1 MIDDKKKFP
10 PIFWIAFAILVVIN
24 LSVFFDYSKPIE
36 KYQRFAGVTHNIE
49 LKPASV
55 LKEIVRDGQKL
66 PECTV
71 ATGGMLTWQSF
82 ASGVARYQFN
92 PMQAVT
98 SDTSVKSAQNAVCLA
113 GDIVDVSSL
122 SDDNHNTQLILLS
135 IDFANPLKQ

>member
-36 KYQRFAGVTHNIE
+36 KYQRFAGVTHSIE

-55 LKEIVRDGQKL
+55 LKDIVRDGQKL

-71 ATGGMLTWQSF
+71 AAGGMLTWQSF

-92 PMQAVT
+92 PLQAAKP
-98 SDTSVKSAQNAVCLA
+98 DTPLKSAQNAICQV
-113 GDIVDVSSL
+113 GDVVDVSSL

-135 IDFANPLKQ
+135 IDFSNPLKQ

>member
-36 KYQRFAGVTHNIE
+36 KYQRFAGVTHSIE

-55 LKEIVRDGQKL
+55 LKDIVRDGQKL

-71 ATGGMLTWQSF
+71 VAGGMLTWQSF
-82 ASGVARYQFN
+82 ASGVARYQFE
-92 PMQAVT
+92 PIQAAT
-98 SDTSVKSAQNAVCLA
+98 PAKSNENAICQT
-113 GDIVDVSSL
+113 GDIVDVNSL

-135 IDFANPLKQ
+135 IDFANPVKQ